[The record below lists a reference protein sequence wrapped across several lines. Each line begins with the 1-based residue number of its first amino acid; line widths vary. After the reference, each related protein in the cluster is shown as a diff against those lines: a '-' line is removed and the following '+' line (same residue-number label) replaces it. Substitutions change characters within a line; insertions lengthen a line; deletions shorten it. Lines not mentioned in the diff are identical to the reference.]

1 MTLQIYNITE
11 AMSSVSPIIFN
22 YNPANSKTLSM
33 AAFSPSAFL
42 PPAVAK
48 WGWPPPPPWISL
60 AASFTRLP
68 AFSPPATRL
77 SVIWPRNWKAM
88 FFTVSAGRGA
98 QNLMTLTPLTSCT
111 FFSSLSFSCASFSF
125 MKSSTCFFSPAFSSI
140 YLRMVPARSGAL
152 LKSAFKSC
160 SVSSMVFISSSTR
173 APV

>member
-77 SVIWPRNWKAM
+77 SLSMTVSIGLPSASVPATKNRFSVIWPRNWKRCLHCFCRQGSTELDDFNAID
-88 FFTVSAGRGA
+88 FLHVLLAVFLSAV
-98 QNLMTLTPLTSCT
+98 LL
-111 FFSSLSFSCASFSF
+111 SLS
-125 MKSSTCFFSPAFSSI
+125 
-140 YLRMVPARSGAL
+140 
-152 LKSAFKSC
+152 
-160 SVSSMVFISSSTR
+160 
-173 APV
+173 